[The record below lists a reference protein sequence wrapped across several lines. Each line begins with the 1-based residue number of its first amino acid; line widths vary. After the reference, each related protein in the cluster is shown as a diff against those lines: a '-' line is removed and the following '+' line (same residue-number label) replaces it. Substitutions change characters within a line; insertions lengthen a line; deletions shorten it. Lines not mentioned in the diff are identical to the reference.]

1 MALTARNTG
10 MNRLLGVVLL
20 LTATILHADEA
31 RLAQALDAE
40 ARLDSAQALRL
51 FLQLHDARPDDPFL
65 LQKIARQYSDL
76 VVDQTDAAEKKRH
89 ARLALD
95 YAERA
100 AARRPDDPVN
110 LLSVAISRGKLAL
123 YSDTRTKVQ
132 YSRDVK
138 DYAERALALAPDYA
152 WAHHVLGRWHH
163 EVAAL
168 GMTARLVVRLFYGG
182 LPPASNEAAISHL
195 ERAVA
200 LEPGELTHHI
210 ELGFAL
216 AAAGRTTEARAAW
229 ERGLALPS
237 RAKHDEAAKHR
248 ARVALRDTAP

>member
-1 MALTARNTG
+1 MR
-10 MNRLLGVVLL
+10 RSILL
-20 LTATILHADEA
+20 LLPLLAALPLRADEA
-31 RLAQALDAE
+31 LLRAALAAE
-40 ARLDSAQALRL
+40 AQLDSARALGLLLDLER
-51 FLQLHDARPDDPFL
+51 QRPDDAFV

-76 VVDQTDAAEKKRH
+76 VVDQTGLAEKKRH
-89 ARLALD
+89 AQLALD
-95 YAERA
+95 YSERA
-100 AARRPDDPVN
+100 VALQPDDPVN

-123 YSDTRTKVQ
+123 YSDTRTKVK

-138 DYAERALALAPDYA
+138 DFTERALALDPDYA

-168 GMTARLVVRLFYGG
+168 GMTARLVVKLFYGG
-182 LPPASNEAAISHL
+182 LPAASANEAVIHL

-200 LEPGELTHHI
+200 LEPGESAHLL

-216 AAAGRTTEARAAW
+216 AAAGRAAEARVAW

-237 RAKHDEAAKHR
+237 RSKHDASAKLR
-248 ARVALRDTAP
+248 ARAALARTET

>member
-1 MALTARNTG
+1 MLR
-10 MNRLLGVVLL
+10 RLILPLLLLLGLAAPGL
-20 LTATILHADEA
+20 A
-31 RLAQALDAE
+31 RLTPDDDRVRPALEAE
-40 ARLDSAQALRL
+40 ARLDSARALEL
-51 FLQLHDARPDDPFL
+51 FLALEKQHPDDAFL

-76 VVDQTDAAEKKRH
+76 VVDQRDVAEKRRL
-89 ARLALD
+89 AGLALD

-100 AARRPDDPVN
+100 AAAQPDDPVN
-110 LLSVAISRGKLAL
+110 LLSVAISRGKLAV
-123 YSDTRTKVQ
+123 YSDTRTKVRF
-132 YSRDVK
+132 SRDVK

-168 GMTARLVVRLFYGG
+168 GVTARVVVKLFYGG
-182 LPPASNEAAISHL
+182 LPTASVGAAVTHL

-210 ELGFAL
+210 ELGFAYF
-216 AAAGRTTEARAAW
+216 AAGRTDDAKAAW

-237 RAKHDEAAKHR
+237 RGKHDEPAKRR
-248 ARVALRDTAP
+248 ARAALERNWS